1 MVYFYNYMPN
11 LYIIA
16 GCNGAGKTTASF
28 TIFPDILNCKQFVNA
43 DNIAYGLSPFDVESV
58 AIEAARI
65 MLQRINELLLS
76 GEDFAIETTLTSR
89 SYVSF
94 ISKAKEYGYTVSLIY
109 IWLNSPELAIQRVAE
124 RVKNGG
130 HNIPAN
136 VIERRY
142 FRGIRNLFELFIPIC
157 DYWTIADNT
166 YGELLQVAS
175 KRDIE
180 NIVEYPELWSTI
192 NAQFYGSKK

>member
-1 MVYFYNYMPN
+1 MPN

-175 KRDIE
+175 KREIE

>member
-1 MVYFYNYMPN
+1 MPN

-28 TIFPDILNCKQFVNA
+28 TIFPDILNCRQFVNA

-58 AIEAARI
+58 AVEAGKI
-65 MLQRINELLLS
+65 MLQRINELLAL
-76 GEDFAIETTLTSR
+76 GEDFAIETTLTTR
-89 SYVSF
+89 SYVSL
-94 ISKAKEYGYTVSLIY
+94 IQKAKGLGYKVSLIY
-109 IWLNSPELAIQRVAE
+109 IWLSSPQLAIERVAE

-130 HNIPAN
+130 HNIPTD

-142 FRGIRNLFELFIPIC
+142 FRGVKNLFELFIPVC

-166 YGELLQVAS
+166 YGNLIQVAS
-175 KRDIE
+175 KNE
-180 NIVEYPELWSTI
+180 NENVVEDVELWSVI
-192 NAQFYGSKK
+192 NKQFYESKTG